1 MFLRAHKIPQKKDVL
16 TGAGVNLYTG
26 STCDSLSA
34 GNQITYLKLFLV
46 ILFTNVIIK
55 NNDNCNQA
63 YKEKLYG
70 RKYVWFIIGWYPNNW
85 YRVVDPSINCTADQ
99 LKEALEGHI
108 TTEAVFLHQEDTVTF
123 SNMVRLI
130 QFRPLQKGPVGV
142 VLGGES
148 RIK

>member
-1 MFLRAHKIPQKKDVL
+1 MVHYR
-16 TGAGVNLYTG
+16 
-26 STCDSLSA
+26 
-34 GNQITYLKLFLV
+34 LV
-46 ILFTNVIIK
+46 PEQLVPR
-55 NNDNCNQA
+55 
-63 YKEKLYG
+63 G
-70 RKYVWFIIGWYPNNW
+70 RS
-85 YRVVDPSINCTADQ
+85 SINCTADQ

-130 QFRPLQKGPVGV
+130 QFRSLQKGPV